1 MPDTADGLTVGEA
14 SVVTGLR
21 PDQINDAI
29 DRKRV
34 PSRWVTAEGGR
45 RRLDKKGLV
54 AFVIETSLAGR
65 VPAEIRQRWY
75 ARLAEGASPGRLV
88 TEDPETSVTYQ
99 VDLRPY
105 RADIDNRWKRLK
117 SAKRSIVEDPG
128 IQAGAATFKG
138 TRILVHPIADA
149 LAAGISETELL
160 EDYPRLTRDM
170 LDAAR
175 IWCAAYPRRGRP
187 RTKAPW
193 HGASGRNKQG
203 R

>member
-1 MPDTADGLTVGEA
+1 MPPVHPEIKFVSIVQMNYGGDGMPDTADGLTVGEA

-75 ARLAEGASPGRLV
+75 ARLA
-88 TEDPETSVTYQ
+88 
-99 VDLRPY
+99 
-105 RADIDNRWKRLK
+105 
-117 SAKRSIVEDPG
+117 
-128 IQAGAATFKG
+128 
-138 TRILVHPIADA
+138 
-149 LAAGISETELL
+149 
-160 EDYPRLTRDM
+160 
-170 LDAAR
+170 
-175 IWCAAYPRRGRP
+175 
-187 RTKAPW
+187 
-193 HGASGRNKQG
+193 
-203 R
+203 

>member
-1 MPDTADGLTVGEA
+1 MADATDDLTVGEA
-14 SVVTGLR
+14 CVVTGLR

-34 PSRWVTAEGGR
+34 PSRWVTAQGGR
-45 RRLDKKGLV
+45 RRLDKRGLV
-54 AFVIETSLAGR
+54 AFKIETSLAGR
-65 VPAEIRQRWY
+65 VPVEIRQRWY
-75 ARLAEGASPGRLV
+75 AKLAEGASPGRLV
-88 TEDPETSVTYQ
+88 TKDPETSVTYQ

-105 RADIDNRWKRLK
+105 RADIDSRWRKLK
-117 SAKRSIVEDPG
+117 SAKRLIVEDPD

-149 LAAGISETELL
+149 LAAGISEAELL

-175 IWCAAYPRRGRP
+175 IWCVAYPRRGRP
-187 RTKAPW
+187 RAKAPW
-193 HGASGRNKQG
+193 QEASDRTKRGR
-203 R
+203 